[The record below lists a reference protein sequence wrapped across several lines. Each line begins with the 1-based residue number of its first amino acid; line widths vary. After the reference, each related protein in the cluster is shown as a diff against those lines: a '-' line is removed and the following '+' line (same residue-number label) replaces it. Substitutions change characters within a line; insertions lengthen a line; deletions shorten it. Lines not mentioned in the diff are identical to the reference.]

1 MEEASTARAADGDK
15 RGKEENDRRMAK
27 DGKVA
32 FHHLFEYADSTDVAL
47 MLVGTIASLASGMSQ
62 VIMTIIFGQM
72 VDAFGKSSPGN
83 ILHQVNKVQILMIP
97 LLFLHEGRPANV
109 DWTMLIVIGLC

>member
-1 MEEASTARAADGDK
+1 MDPQIPVDIAMISAMGCSSY
-15 RGKEENDRRMAK
+15 
-27 DGKVA
+27 
-32 FHHLFEYADSTDVAL
+32 LFKYADSTDVAL

-97 LLFLHEGRPANV
+97 LLFLHEGRPEHPIA
-109 DWTMLIVIGLC
+109 TF